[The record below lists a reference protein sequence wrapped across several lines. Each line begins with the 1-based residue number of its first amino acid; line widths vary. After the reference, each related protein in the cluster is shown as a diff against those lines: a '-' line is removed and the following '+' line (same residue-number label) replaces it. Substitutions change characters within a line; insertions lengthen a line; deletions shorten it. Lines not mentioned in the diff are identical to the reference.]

1 MNEIKNFSPFTKG
14 GDTEGVQQAL
24 NTIALWEAARSLK
37 KARVVQRNII
47 EENRTDFFTGEQN
60 ELIDNYTA
68 RKQEALSTVLKT
80 FKNLKG

>member
-1 MNEIKNFSPFTKG
+1 MNEELQKAI
-14 GDTEGVQQAL
+14 

-47 EENRTDFFTGEQN
+47 EENRTDFFTPEQN

-68 RKQEALSTVLKT
+68 RKEEATATVLKT
-80 FKNLKG
+80 FNNLKG

>member
-80 FKNLKG
+80 FKNS

>member
-1 MNEIKNFSPFTKG
+1 MNEELQKVI
-14 GDTEGVQQAL
+14 

>member
-1 MNEIKNFSPFTKG
+1 MSDELQKVI
-14 GDTEGVQQAL
+14 